1 LTGAPPSTATAS
13 LTAGSPY
20 SSRKGGAEGGGGG
33 GVAAGADVL
42 RRLVEAALR
51 GVQPARDRAAA
62 AARVVVVAAAA
73 AMKIWKLIGGCW
85 LGLLQTK
92 TMSTLTK
99 KKIFCQISMKT
110 NKQVV
115 L

>member
-1 LTGAPPSTATAS
+1 MIDRRSALDSNSIADCRFTG
-13 LTAGSPY
+13 LVK
-20 SSRKGGAEGGGGG
+20 KGRRGGRRRRGGG
-33 GVAAGADVL
+33 GVAAGAD
-42 RRLVEAALR
+42 ALR

-92 TMSTLTK
+92 TMSNINEEK
-99 KKIFCQISMKT
+99 
-110 NKQVV
+110 
-115 L
+115 

>member
-1 LTGAPPSTATAS
+1 M
-13 LTAGSPY
+13 
-20 SSRKGGAEGGGGG
+20 
-33 GVAAGADVL
+33 AAGADVL

-92 TMSTLTK
+92 TMSNINEEKELFPYIHEEK
-99 KKIFCQISMKT
+99 
-110 NKQVV
+110 
-115 L
+115 